1 MKLKELLCIGA
12 NDWCITAEAADWVPL
27 LFAMTKA
34 PFRSPG
40 LGLVSLSRTFAVL
53 AVALASCASN
63 PSDPNGI
70 DQTEAIK
77 RLDYRLQQLERR
89 VGDGSGSSS
98 EPNDKTPP
106 GPVKSL
112 TLRLGSLDDRLRIYW
127 EDGTTTNL
135 PCTEEQKTWVCG

>member
-1 MKLKELLCIGA
+1 
-12 NDWCITAEAADWVPL
+12 
-27 LFAMTKA
+27 MTKA
-34 PFRSPG
+34 PVRRPG
-40 LGLVSLSRTFAVL
+40 LGLASLFSACGVM
-53 AVALASCASN
+53 ALTLVGCASQ

-70 DQTEAIK
+70 NQSEAIQ

-89 VGDGSGSSS
+89 ISEGATSTP

>member
-1 MKLKELLCIGA
+1 
-12 NDWCITAEAADWVPL
+12 
-27 LFAMTKA
+27 MTQA
-34 PFRSPG
+34 PCHRPG
-40 LGLVSLSRTFAVL
+40 LGLVSTCGVI
-53 AVALASCASN
+53 AVALAGCTSS

-70 DQTEAIK
+70 DQSEAIK

-89 VGDGSGSSS
+89 LVNGSDGTSD
-98 EPNDKTPP
+98 PNDKTPP